1 MKAFLAPG
9 VIAWAGSCTLHNRMS
24 SPTAPPNQ
32 SSPPSNDDAAE
43 LTALARLA
51 GSGDPAA
58 TRRFL
63 DRVWPTLSRVVNGV
77 LGSRH
82 PELDDVI
89 QQSLIAVL
97 QALAAFRGEC
107 HPAGY
112 ASRIALHVALRA
124 RRNAAVR
131 RLRNQSLAQLS
142 AADPDADWPG
152 CEVSA
157 ERRKRVLR
165 DLLLDLPTEQADA
178 LGLRVMLGWSL
189 EEVARATGAP
199 LNTVRSRVRL
209 GKEALRRRIETDAVL
224 ASALEVEP

>member
-1 MKAFLAPG
+1 MAPQNP
-9 VIAWAGSCTLHNRMS
+9 GSAAS
-24 SPTAPPNQ
+24 
-32 SSPPSNDDAAE
+32 DDAAE

-82 PELDDVI
+82 PEVDDVI

-97 QALAAFRGEC
+97 QALAAFRGDC

-124 RRNAAVR
+124 RKNAAVR
-131 RLRNQSLAQLS
+131 RARGETLAQIS
-142 AADPDADWPG
+142 ASDSDVLWPG
-152 CEVSA
+152 CEASA
-157 ERRKRVLR
+157 ERRKKALR
-165 DLLLDLPTEQADA
+165 DLLTELPEEQADA
-178 LGLRVMLGWSL
+178 LALRVMLGWSL
-189 EEVARATGAP
+189 EEVAQATGAP

-209 GKEALRRRIETDAVL
+209 GKEALRRRIEADPTL
-224 ASALEVEP
+224 ADELEIAP

>member
-1 MKAFLAPG
+1 MLLMAAR
-9 VIAWAGSCTLHNRMS
+9 H
-24 SPTAPPNQ
+24 PTPTRDVDQ
-32 SSPPSNDDAAE
+32 AAE

-51 GSGDPAA
+51 GSGDPVA

-63 DRVWPTLSRVVNGV
+63 EHVRAPLSRVVSSV
-77 LGSRH
+77 LGARH

-97 QALAAFRGEC
+97 QALSAFRGEC

-124 RRNAAVR
+124 RRNTAL
-131 RLRNQSLAQLS
+131 RLARNQNLAQIS
-142 AADPDADWPG
+142 ASEPDMLWPG

-165 DLLLDLPTEQADA
+165 DLLTELPAEQADA
-178 LGLRVMLGWSL
+178 LGLRIMLGWSL
-189 EEVARATGAP
+189 EDVAEATGAP

-209 GKEALRRRIETDAVL
+209 AKEALRRRIEADPTL
-224 ASALEVEP
+224 ADVLEVAP

>member
-1 MKAFLAPG
+1 MAPM
-9 VIAWAGSCTLHNRMS
+9 VSRNPGSSAN
-24 SPTAPPNQ
+24 
-32 SSPPSNDDAAE
+32 DAAE

-63 DRVWPTLSRVVNGV
+63 DQMWPTLSRVVNSV

-82 PELDDVI
+82 PEVDDVI

-97 QALAAFRGEC
+97 QALSAFRGDC

-131 RLRNQSLAQLS
+131 RARNETLAQIS
-142 AADPDADWPG
+142 ASDPDVQWPG
-152 CEVSA
+152 AEVSA
-157 ERRKRVLR
+157 ERRKKALR
-165 DLLLDLPTEQADA
+165 DLLTDLPEEQADA
-178 LGLRVMLGWSL
+178 LALRTILGWSL
-189 EEVARATGAP
+189 EEVAQATGAP

-209 GKEALRRRIETDAVL
+209 AKEALRRRIDADPTL
-224 ASALEVEP
+224 ADELEVAP

>member
-1 MKAFLAPG
+1 MLLMVPR
-9 VIAWAGSCTLHNRMS
+9 SPS
-24 SPTAPPNQ
+24 SPA
-32 SSPPSNDDAAE
+32 SDEAAE

-51 GSGDPAA
+51 GSGDPVA

-63 DRVWPTLSRVVNGV
+63 DQVWPTLSRVVNGV

-82 PELDDVI
+82 PEVDDVI

-97 QALAAFRGEC
+97 QALSAFRGEC

-124 RRNAAVR
+124 RRNASMR
-131 RLRNQSLAQLS
+131 RARNETLAQIS
-142 AADPDADWPG
+142 ASDPDVLWPG

-157 ERRKRVLR
+157 ERRTKALR
-165 DLLLDLPTEQADA
+165 DLLTDLPEEQADA
-178 LGLRVMLGWSL
+178 LALRTMLGWSL
-189 EEVARATGAP
+189 EEVAHATGVP

-209 GKEALRRRIETDAVL
+209 AKEALRRRIEAEPSL
-224 ASALEVEP
+224 ADELEVTP

>member
-1 MKAFLAPG
+1 MAPR
-9 VIAWAGSCTLHNRMS
+9 NPS
-24 SPTAPPNQ
+24 SSASQ
-32 SSPPSNDDAAE
+32 DDAAE

-51 GSGDPAA
+51 GSGDPVA
-58 TRRFL
+58 TRHFL

-77 LGSRH
+77 LGARH
-82 PELDDVI
+82 PEVDDVI

-97 QALAAFRGEC
+97 QALGAFRGEC

-131 RLRNQSLAQLS
+131 RVRSQSLAQIS
-142 AADPDADWPG
+142 VADPDALWPG

-157 ERRKRVLR
+157 ERRKRAMR
-165 DLLLDLPTEQADA
+165 DLLGDLPEEQADA
-178 LGLRVMLGWSL
+178 LALRVMLGWSL
-189 EEVARATGAP
+189 EEVAQATGAP

-209 GKEALRRRIETDAVL
+209 AKDALRRRIEADPSL
-224 ASALEVEP
+224 ADELEVGT

>member
-1 MKAFLAPG
+1 MSLVMAP
-9 VIAWAGSCTLHNRMS
+9 NP
-24 SPTAPPNQ
+24 PTASQ
-32 SSPPSNDDAAE
+32 EDAAE

-63 DRVWPTLSRVVNGV
+63 DQVWPTLSRVVNSV

-82 PELDDVI
+82 PEVDDVI

-97 QALAAFRGEC
+97 QALSAFRGEC

-124 RRNAAVR
+124 RRNSAVR
-131 RLRNQSLAQLS
+131 RARSQSLAQIS
-142 AADPDADWPG
+142 AAEPDVHWPG
-152 CEVSA
+152 CDVTT
-157 ERRKRVLR
+157 ERRKRALR
-165 DLLLDLPTEQADA
+165 DLLCDLPEEQADA
-178 LGLRVMLGWSL
+178 LALRVMLGWSL
-189 EEVARATGAP
+189 DDVAQATGAP

-209 GKEALRRRIETDAVL
+209 AKEALRRRIEADPSL
-224 ASALEVEP
+224 ADRLQVTP

>member
-1 MKAFLAPG
+1 MLLMVPQNPG
-9 VIAWAGSCTLHNRMS
+9 ST
-24 SPTAPPNQ
+24 
-32 SSPPSNDDAAE
+32 PSQNEAAE

-51 GSGDPAA
+51 GSGDPVA

-63 DRVWPTLSRVVNGV
+63 DKIWPTLSRVVNGV

-82 PELDDVI
+82 PEVDDVI

-97 QALAAFRGEC
+97 QALSAFRGEC

-124 RRNAAVR
+124 RRNTAVR
-131 RLRNQSLAQLS
+131 RARTETLTQIS
-142 AADPDADWPG
+142 ASDPDVSWPG

-157 ERRKRVLR
+157 ERRKKALR
-165 DLLLDLPTEQADA
+165 DLLADLPEEQADA
-178 LGLRVMLGWSL
+178 LALRTVLGWSL
-189 EEVARATGAP
+189 EEVAHATGAP

-209 GKEALRRRIETDAVL
+209 AKEALRRRIEADPALVDE
-224 ASALEVEP
+224 LEVAT

>member
-1 MKAFLAPG
+1 MPLMAPQNP
-9 VIAWAGSCTLHNRMS
+9 GSS
-24 SPTAPPNQ
+24 AS
-32 SSPPSNDDAAE
+32 DDAAE

-82 PELDDVI
+82 PEVDDVI

-97 QALAAFRGEC
+97 QALAAFRGDC

-124 RRNAAVR
+124 RKNAAVR
-131 RLRNQSLAQLS
+131 RSRGETLAQIS
-142 AADPDADWPG
+142 ASDPDVLWPG

-157 ERRKRVLR
+157 ERRKKVLR
-165 DLLLDLPTEQADA
+165 DLLTELPEEQADA
-178 LGLRVMLGWSL
+178 LALRVMLGWSL
-189 EEVARATGAP
+189 EEVAQATGAP

-209 GKEALRRRIETDAVL
+209 GKEALRRRIEADPTL
-224 ASALEVEP
+224 ADELEVAP

>member
-1 MKAFLAPG
+1 MAL
-9 VIAWAGSCTLHNRMS
+9 
-24 SPTAPPNQ
+24 PTPNPAASQ
-32 SSPPSNDDAAE
+32 DDAAE
-43 LTALARLA
+43 FMALARLA
-51 GSGDPAA
+51 GTGDPLA

-77 LGSRH
+77 LGAHH
-82 PELDDVI
+82 PEVDDVI

-97 QALAAFRGEC
+97 QALGAFRGDC

-131 RLRNQSLAQLS
+131 RNHSQTLAQIS
-142 AADPDADWPG
+142 AAEPDAVWPG

-157 ERRKRVLR
+157 ERRKRALR
-165 DLLLDLPTEQADA
+165 DLLSDLPEEQADA
-178 LGLRVMLGWSL
+178 LALRVVLGWSL
-189 EEVARATGAP
+189 EDVAQATGAP

-209 GKEALRRRIETDAVL
+209 AKEALRRRIEADPTLSDE
-224 ASALEVEP
+224 LEVGP

>member
-1 MKAFLAPG
+1 MALMVPRN
-9 VIAWAGSCTLHNRMS
+9 SS
-24 SPTAPPNQ
+24 SPA
-32 SSPPSNDDAAE
+32 SDAAE

-63 DRVWPTLSRVVNGV
+63 DEVWPTLSRVVNGV

-82 PELDDVI
+82 PEVDDVI

-97 QALAAFRGEC
+97 QALSAFRGDC

-124 RRNAAVR
+124 RRNAALR
-131 RLRNQSLAQLS
+131 RARNETLAQIS
-142 AADPDADWPG
+142 ASDPDVQWPG
-152 CEVSA
+152 AEVSA
-157 ERRKRVLR
+157 ERRKKALR
-165 DLLLDLPTEQADA
+165 DLLTDLPEEQADA
-178 LGLRVMLGWSL
+178 LALRTMLGWSL
-189 EEVARATGAP
+189 EEVAQATGAP

-209 GKEALRRRIETDAVL
+209 AKEALRRRIDADPTL
-224 ASALEVEP
+224 ADELELSP

>member
-1 MKAFLAPG
+1 MAPRNP
-9 VIAWAGSCTLHNRMS
+9 A
-24 SPTAPPNQ
+24 SPA
-32 SSPPSNDDAAE
+32 SDEAAD

-63 DRVWPTLSRVVNGV
+63 DQVWPTLSRVVNGV

-82 PELDDVI
+82 PEVDDVI

-97 QALAAFRGEC
+97 QALSAFRGDC

-124 RRNAAVR
+124 RRNVAVR
-131 RLRNQSLAQLS
+131 RARSATLAQIS
-142 AADPDADWPG
+142 ASDPDVQWPG
-152 CEVSA
+152 AEASA
-157 ERRKRVLR
+157 ERRKKALR
-165 DLLLDLPTEQADA
+165 DLLADLPEEQADA
-178 LGLRVMLGWSL
+178 LALRTMLGWSL
-189 EEVARATGAP
+189 EEVAQATGAP

-209 GKEALRRRIETDAVL
+209 AKEALRRRIEADPTL
-224 ASALEVEP
+224 ADELELSP

>member
-1 MKAFLAPG
+1 MALMAPR
-9 VIAWAGSCTLHNRMS
+9 NRSSSASSAS
-24 SPTAPPNQ
+24 SP
-32 SSPPSNDDAAE
+32 SDDAAE

-63 DRVWPTLSRVVNGV
+63 DQVWPTLSRVVNGV

-82 PELDDVI
+82 PEVDDVI

-97 QALAAFRGEC
+97 QALSAFRGDC

-131 RLRNQSLAQLS
+131 RARSETLAQIS
-142 AADPDADWPG
+142 ASDPDVQWPG
-152 CEVSA
+152 AEASA
-157 ERRKRVLR
+157 ERRKRALR
-165 DLLLDLPTEQADA
+165 DLLADLPEEQADA
-178 LGLRVMLGWSL
+178 LALRTMLGWSL
-189 EEVARATGAP
+189 EEVAQATGAP

-209 GKEALRRRIETDAVL
+209 AKEALRRRIEADPTL
-224 ASALEVEP
+224 ADELEVAP

>member
-1 MKAFLAPG
+1 MSPMIPHAPSSLA
-9 VIAWAGSCTLHNRMS
+9 S
-24 SPTAPPNQ
+24 
-32 SSPPSNDDAAE
+32 DEAAE

-51 GSGDPAA
+51 GSGDPVA

-63 DRVWPTLSRVVNGV
+63 DHVWPTLSRVVNGV

-82 PELDDVI
+82 PEVDDVI

-97 QALAAFRGEC
+97 QALSAFRGEC
-107 HPAGY
+107 HPVGY

-124 RRNAAVR
+124 RRNTALR
-131 RLRNQSLAQLS
+131 RARRETLAQIS
-142 AADPDADWPG
+142 ASDPDLLWPG

-157 ERRKRVLR
+157 ERRKKVLR
-165 DLLLDLPTEQADA
+165 DLLTELPEEQADA
-178 LGLRVMLGWSL
+178 LALRAVLGWSL

-209 GKEALRRRIETDAVL
+209 AKEALRRRIEADPSL
-224 ASALEVEP
+224 ADELEVAP

>member
-1 MKAFLAPG
+1 MPLMAPRNP
-9 VIAWAGSCTLHNRMS
+9 GSS
-24 SPTAPPNQ
+24 AS
-32 SSPPSNDDAAE
+32 DDAAE

-82 PELDDVI
+82 PEVDDVI

-97 QALAAFRGEC
+97 QALAAFRGDC

-124 RRNAAVR
+124 RKNAAVR
-131 RLRNQSLAQLS
+131 RTRGETLAQIS
-142 AADPDADWPG
+142 ASDPDVLWPG

-157 ERRKRVLR
+157 ERRKKVLR
-165 DLLLDLPTEQADA
+165 DLLTELPEEQADA
-178 LGLRVMLGWSL
+178 LALRVMLGWSL
-189 EEVARATGAP
+189 EEVAQATGAP

-209 GKEALRRRIETDAVL
+209 GKEALRRRIEADPTL
-224 ASALEVEP
+224 ADELEVAP

>member
-1 MKAFLAPG
+1 MLLMTTRTP
-9 VIAWAGSCTLHNRMS
+9 S
-24 SPTAPPNQ
+24 ST
-32 SSPPSNDDAAE
+32 PSVDQAAE

-51 GSGDPAA
+51 GSGDPVA

-63 DRVWPTLSRVVNGV
+63 DQVWPTLSRVVNGV

-82 PELDDVI
+82 PEVDDVI

-97 QALAAFRGEC
+97 QALSAFRGEC

-124 RRNAAVR
+124 RRNTAVR
-131 RLRNQSLAQLS
+131 RARSETLAQIS
-142 AADPDADWPG
+142 ASDPDVLWPG

-157 ERRKRVLR
+157 ERRKKALR
-165 DLLLDLPTEQADA
+165 DLLTELPEEQADA
-178 LGLRVMLGWSL
+178 LALRTMLGWSL
-189 EEVARATGAP
+189 EEVAQATGAP

-209 GKEALRRRIETDAVL
+209 AKEALRRRIEADPSL
-224 ASALEVEP
+224 ADELEVAP